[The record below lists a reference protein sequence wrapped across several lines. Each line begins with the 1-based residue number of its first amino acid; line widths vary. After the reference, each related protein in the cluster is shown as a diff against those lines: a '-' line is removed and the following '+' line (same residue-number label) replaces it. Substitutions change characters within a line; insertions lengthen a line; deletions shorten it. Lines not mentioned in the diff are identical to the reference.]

1 MISVKDGILFL
12 LPRRN
17 NLKEQLYDF
26 SPLIKEN
33 FPTSVTQNTKLQE
46 KLEFL
51 GNRQNIWLSEIV
63 KVYRERKPPL
73 YTSEDIIRLNV
84 QNVAEV
90 QTINIGCVKKQKGL
104 EKQINDCR
112 IKIERFNSE
121 LSIAIEASQANISL
135 VDEQL
140 ATYVRRPDAIPV
152 VGHDKHPLM
161 LQCKKH
167 AATKTIRA
175 ANARINTDMQNVKR
189 NILKNDTHL
198 TGHHP

>member
-1 MISVKDGILFL
+1 MNLISVKDGILFL

-51 GNRQNIWLSEIV
+51 GNRQNTWPSEIV

-84 QNVAEV
+84 LNVAEV
-90 QTINIGCVKKQKGL
+90 QTINIGRVKMQKGL
-104 EKQINDCR
+104 EKRINEFR
-112 IKIERFNSE
+112 IKHC
-121 LSIAIEASQANISL
+121 
-135 VDEQL
+135 
-140 ATYVRRPDAIPV
+140 Y
-152 VGHDKHPLM
+152 
-161 LQCKKH
+161 
-167 AATKTIRA
+167 
-175 ANARINTDMQNVKR
+175 
-189 NILKNDTHL
+189 
-198 TGHHP
+198 